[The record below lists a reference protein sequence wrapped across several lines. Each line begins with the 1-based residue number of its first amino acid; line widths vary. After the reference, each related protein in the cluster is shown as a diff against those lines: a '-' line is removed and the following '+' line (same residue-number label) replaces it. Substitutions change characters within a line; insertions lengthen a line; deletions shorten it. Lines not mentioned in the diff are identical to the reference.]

1 MDWENLLSVERLA
14 EPEREP
20 EAFDKY
26 PINEFE
32 KDYQAIIT
40 SAAFRRLQD
49 KTQVFPLDQSDF
61 VRTRLT
67 HSIEVSTVARQMGE
81 MEYGEDEALYFGAA
95 YYPPREDCD
104 VEFHLLAA
112 RETGEEGGEGKEEVV
127 RGGDRVEEEK
137 KEKRETERH

>member
-67 HSIEVSTVARQMGE
+67 HSIEVSTVARQLGE
-81 MEYGEDEALYFGAA
+81 MAVQNFRQFPGRQRALPDQAAGHIPSVLMCAGLLHDLGNPPFGHFGEALI
-95 YYPPREDCD
+95 
-104 VEFHLLAA
+104 
-112 RETGEEGGEGKEEVV
+112 GE
-127 RGGDRVEEEK
+127 
-137 KEKRETERH
+137 